1 MPLWMHESF
10 RILILDEIQDI
21 QKTHCFLGEN
31 LSQLQWYQEMVSQRC
46 APKYA
51 ES

>member
-1 MPLWMHESF
+1 MHNF
-10 RILILDEIQDI
+10 LRILIPDEIQDI
-21 QKTHCFLGEN
+21 QKNSLFLGEN
-31 LSQLQWYQEMVSQRC
+31 LSQVQWYQGMVSQRC